1 MTDDIALYIFELR
14 KFEKKRKAGLIS
26 GDDLGDWLNFFNHAP
41 DEGEKAMRT
50 HYKNPAI
57 HKAFNILE
65 TLSAD
70 DKVRRLAEMR
80 EKALK
85 NEISELAAAKREGKK
100 EGREEGSWEKARS
113 TAENLLKMGVLTLK
127 QIAEATG
134 LTEEAVSEIQK
145 NL

>member
-1 MTDDIALYIFELR
+1 
-14 KFEKKRKAGLIS
+14 
-26 GDDLGDWLNFFNHAP
+26 
-41 DEGEKAMRT
+41 MRT

-65 TLSAD
+65 ALSAD
-70 DKVRRLAEMR
+70 DKVRRMAEMR

-85 NEISELAAAKREGKK
+85 NEISELAAAKRQGRQEGI
-100 EGREEGSWEKARS
+100 EI
-113 TAENLLKMGVLTLK
+113 TAKNLLKMKTFTLG

-134 LTEEAVSEIQK
+134 LSEDDLSELQK